1 MDKENIFFSLNES
14 NADKGETPDI
24 TIEDLMHDIE
34 NIELNNEFILDDF
47 YAREINYDT
56 NFIKKDL
63 EKIAAY
69 YNIQKGRKKKGELIE
84 EIILFEKNPDN
95 IFLVLQREK
104 LWSYIN
110 ELKED
115 PYLRQFIIF
124 D

>member
-1 MDKENIFFSLNES
+1 MDNENISFSLNES
-14 NADKGETPDI
+14 KTNNKGNF
-24 TIEDLMHDIE
+24 TIEDLMGDIE
-34 NIELNNEFILDDF
+34 NIELTNEFNLDDF

-56 NFIKKDL
+56 NYTKKDL

-69 YNIQKGRKKKGELIE
+69 YDIPKRRKKKAELIE

-95 IFLVLQREK
+95 ICFVLQREK
-104 LWSYIN
+104 LWGYIN

>member
-1 MDKENIFFSLNES
+1 MYES
-14 NADKGETPDI
+14 NTDKGENPDI